1 MTSNKGAEHTERVPR
16 RFLDRTTLPPIP
28 FGSLAISV
36 TETLSHWSGNQAVSR
51 GNGAERW

>member
-1 MTSNKGAEHTERVPR
+1 MTSNKGAEHTGRVPR
-16 RFLDRTTLPPIP
+16 RFLDRTTSPPIP

-36 TETLSHWSGNQAVSR
+36 TGLSHWSDNQAVSW